1 MSQFFSMNQLQ
12 DRRQQNNNSESQRS
26 SERLPKVQS
35 NIVFSPYSEPNFL
48 VDNYVC
54 QSFPSPLGSF
64 YQAFSPMQYAPQ
76 FQEGSI
82 GTPIYVD
89 SFNPNLTSIIQNIDK
104 NNNTPVS
111 YMLPL
116 LPLRVDS
123 FKPDLIMPVVNFAT
137 NKQSFNQFSKTNTS
151 SLKAFL
157 QVQLG
162 QNTGFESIQVPDKII
177 EPIRLSEETI
187 FQEKET
193 FEEPKTVLKR
203 INFSQS
209 SIMTYEPSEYSC
221 KKFSQLSLKNTRF
234 EVFNDI
240 LFKVFSD
247 GKLCETAYENLSKFE
262 KKLLFFLVKRKYLP
276 KSFKDP
282 LESNEEPSYPKLLTI
297 LGSFCIK
304 RPEECYKFILTRV
317 IKYLKHKFENK
328 IKTKSKVEESLYEEY
343 FQAISDSHK
352 IPLSDFHYP
361 LTGSLKGKFKLNSAY
376 FSKIFMSQKFVDALN
391 EYSNKLLLTEYSA
404 DIKKK
409 LETLMDRW
417 AELLDSES
425 GIESEKQ
432 KELLDYV
439 MFNKRCKLPW
449 SVSEVRESVE
459 KFDKLVSYYLPSG
472 KGGKKREE
480 KLKKH

>member
-1 MSQFFSMNQLQ
+1 MSQFFSMNQSQ
-12 DRRQQNNNSESQRS
+12 DRTKQNNNSESQRT
-26 SERLPKVQS
+26 SERPPLVQS
-35 NIVFSPYSEPNFL
+35 NIVFSPHSEQNFL

-89 SFNPNLTSIIQNIDK
+89 SFKQNLNSIVQNIET
-104 NNNTPVS
+104 NNNTPVA

-123 FKPDLIMPVVNFAT
+123 VKPELIMPAVNLAA
-137 NKQSFNQFSKTNTS
+137 NKQSFNQFSKTNTT

-157 QVQLG
+157 QGQLG

-177 EPIRLSEETI
+177 EPIRLSEEI
-187 FQEKET
+187 LFQEKET
-193 FEEPKTVLKR
+193 LEEPKTVLKR
-203 INFSQS
+203 INFSES
-209 SIMTYEPSEYSC
+209 SIMTYEPSQNSGN
-221 KKFSQLSLKNTRF
+221 KFSQLSLKSTRF

-262 KKLLFFLVKRKYLP
+262 KKLLFFLIKRKYLP
-276 KSFKDP
+276 KAFKDP
-282 LESNEEPSYPKLLTI
+282 AESTEEPSYLKLINI
-297 LGSFCIK
+297 LGSFCNK

-317 IKYLKHKFENK
+317 IKYLKHKFENNN
-328 IKTKSKVEESLYEEY
+328 KTKSKVEDSLYEEY
-343 FQAISDSHK
+343 FQTISDTYK

-361 LTGSLKGKFKLNSAY
+361 LTGSLKGKFKLNSVY
-376 FSKIFMSQKFVDALN
+376 FSKIFMSQKFVDALS
-391 EYSNKLLLTEYSA
+391 EYSNKLLLSEYST

-432 KELLDYV
+432 KEILDYV

-459 KFDKLVSYYLPSG
+459 KFDKLVGYYLPSG

-480 KLKKH
+480 KLKRH